1 MINHRNMVS
10 IILAVVFI
18 LLLFLVKDTWRGYLI
33 ESLGGYTGKEQ
44 IIKVDTL
51 APIIDTVYL
60 PSKKEYIAVPIAVP
74 EIKYKDTIVYRESE
88 PIHIKDTVLT
98 YNNRIKDSNI
108 IGNIKTIVTTN
119 GGFMIGQVLDYEL
132 RNNYVIKE
140 TLPINTTIET
150 VVKKGERNK
159 LGVGATI
166 SNINTIGVGGIYQT
180 KNNLQ
185 FQLNYSILGNKNN
198 IQIGNNEYN
207 SVVSIG
213 IYKLF

>member
-1 MINHRNMVS
+1 MINHKNMVS
-10 IILAVVFI
+10 IILAVVLV

-44 IIKVDTL
+44 TIKVDTL
-51 APIIDTVYL
+51 EPIIDTVYL
-60 PSKKEYIAVPIAVP
+60 PSKKEYIPVPIAVP

-98 YNNRIKDSNI
+98 YNNPIKDSNI

-140 TLPINTTIET
+140 TLPISTTIET

-159 LGVGATI
+159 LGIGATI

-207 SVVSIG
+207 SVISIG